1 MELNEQRLEQI
12 LTRQRE
18 EYQRYVDRVRE
29 DLDAGLAEARRDFK
43 QGLDATGAETRGLG
57 VLVEALR
64 SDVKG
69 IAEGHATLRQEMA
82 DGFREVKL
90 DLESIRLE
98 MELMRSELS
107 IIRSDLKQKVGRD
120 ELAVLEARVAKL
132 ELTARGRQ

>member
-1 MELNEQRLEQI
+1 MELNEQTLKEI
-12 LTRQRE
+12 LTEQRE
-18 EYQRYVDRVRE
+18 EYQRYQTEQREEYQRHVDAVM
-29 DLDAGLAEARRDFK
+29 
-43 QGLDATGAETRGLG
+43 TETRHVG
-57 VLVEALR
+57 VLVEGLR

-82 DGFREVKL
+82 EGFREVNV
-90 DLESIRLE
+90 DMEQMRLE

-132 ELTARGRQ
+132 EQTVRAR